1 MSEETDATDDRVADD
16 ARAVAD
22 LEPLFDYPVRDTS
35 ICRGPDDTYYLT
47 GTTGAPDWW
56 GVTGD
61 LRVWQSPD
69 LERWEPVV
77 TEPRERSVVWNVDRQ
92 GTWQRQ
98 IQERDG
104 APFRPLWA
112 PEIHYL
118 RDTFW
123 ITYSIPWLGNGVLKS
138 TSGEARGPYESAIQP
153 DLPISGDIDA
163 SLFEDDDGTVYFV
176 CGNGKI
182 APMNE
187 EMTGITE
194 DLTHLAPAN
203 AEEVGFEG
211 AFLFR
216 AEGRYHLAAADFVDG
231 DYHCYVASAD
241 DLYGPYG
248 DRYLAIPHGGHNVFF
263 RDADGDLWS
272 TFFGN
277 DENAPFRERPAA
289 LRVEFDDDGRIRP
302 LDA

>member
-1 MSEETDATDDRVADD
+1 MSEDADTTDDRTGDGATVVAD
-16 ARAVAD
+16 V
-22 LEPLFDYPVRDTS
+22 EPLFDYPVRDTS

-77 TEPRERSVVWNVDRQ
+77 TEPRERSVVWSVDRQ

-138 TSGEARGPYESAIQP
+138 TSGEARGPYESAIEP

-187 EMTGITE
+187 ELTGITE

-216 AEGRYHLAAADFVDG
+216 AAGRYHLAAADFVDG

-263 RDADGDLWS
+263 RDAAGDLWS

-302 LDA
+302 LDT

>member
-1 MSEETDATDDRVADD
+1 MSEETDTTDDRAADD

-77 TEPRERSVVWNVDRQ
+77 TEPRERAVVWSVDRQ

-138 TSGEARGPYESAIQP
+138 TSGEAHGPYESAIQP
-153 DLPISGDIDA
+153 DLPISSDIDA

-187 EMTGITE
+187 ELTGITE

-277 DENAPFRERPAA
+277 DDGAPFRERPAA

-302 LDA
+302 LDV

>member
-1 MSEETDATDDRVADD
+1 MSEETDATDDRAADG
-16 ARAVAD
+16 ANVVAD

-98 IQERDG
+98 ILERDG

-138 TSGEARGPYESAIQP
+138 TSGEAHGPYESAIEP

-187 EMTGITE
+187 GMTGIAE

-216 AEGRYHLAAADFVDG
+216 TEGRYHLAAADFVDG

-277 DENAPFRERPAA
+277 DENAPFRERPGA
-289 LRVEFDDDGRIRP
+289 LRVECDGDGRIRP
-302 LDA
+302 LDT